1 MVGEGVW
8 GVSRSKPSEC
18 ILLTRIA
25 NSFQLGKTAKKKKAA
40 RVPMHEGG
48 SAHTL
53 KTPWRRAQ
61 GHQMYEL
68 GANRHMKTLKQKVQK
83 TCPSQIPS
91 QTHVRFLLLC
101 PLEHLP
107 RRLCA
112 FFAGNTACSVN
123 ALSRNSTGHKY
134 CVPPVV
140 QCLWTQAN
148 VEEKVREQF
157 STARLDL
164 LMHPCFQAY
173 HGWRESEGTE
183 CGSSIPSDWA
193 SMQVQVGT
201 ATSQEQQLRV
211 VDGAGA
217 LGSQT
222 IDANQCVR

>member
-1 MVGEGVW
+1 MHLTDADCKLVPRHLQKRTNLEG
-8 GVSRSKPSEC
+8 PP
-18 ILLTRIA
+18 
-25 NSFQLGKTAKKKKAA
+25 KKKAA

-53 KTPWRRAQ
+53 KILWRRAQ
-61 GHQMYEL
+61 GHHMCEL
-68 GANRHMKTLKQKVQK
+68 GANRRMKTLKQKVQK

-91 QTHVRFLLLC
+91 QTDVRFLLLC
-101 PLEHLP
+101 QLEHLP
-107 RRLCA
+107 RRPCVA
-112 FFAGNTACSVN
+112 PDCVPFFAGNTSCSFN
-123 ALSRNSTGHKY
+123 ALLRNSTAHKY

-157 STARLDL
+157 SAARLDL
-164 LMHPCFQAY
+164 LMLPCFQAY
-173 HGWRESEGTE
+173 HGWRESERTE

-222 IDANQCVR
+222 IKQEAALERT